1 MEEIVEDTVEETAEI
16 IEEPVDAEQ
25 IAEEQIAEPVNDN
38 EQQATETMA
47 AIFQRNAESHK
58 MIVLD
63 DVGAEFI
70 KPRPISAGRQLTD
83 QMKRDNWQLYVLA
96 RSNDPTVMVPNT
108 RKLISNLVQSA
119 KRMKNWTR
127 NKDLVFAI
135 QTSQE
140 AWYEY
145 SEEKNWGLAVQLCEM
160 VVDRIGD
167 LLYETEWAMGQ
178 SGSFAGPGTTGGKK

>member
-1 MEEIVEDTVEETAEI
+1 MEEIVEEIAEI

-25 IAEEQIAEPVNDN
+25 IAEKQIAEPVNDN

-47 AIFQRNAESHK
+47 AIFQRNADSHK

-63 DVGAEFI
+63 NITPSF
-70 KPRPISAGRQLTD
+70 SAPSTNLAPSGRQLTD